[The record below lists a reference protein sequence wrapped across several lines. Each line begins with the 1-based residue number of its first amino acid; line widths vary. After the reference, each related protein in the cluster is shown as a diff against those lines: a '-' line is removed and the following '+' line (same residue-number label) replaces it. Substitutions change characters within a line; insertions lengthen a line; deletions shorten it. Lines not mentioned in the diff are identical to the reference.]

1 MKSLYDFI
9 IKPLG
14 DRYENELKVGDKT
27 LVLNTKI
34 ESFKSVNNLAIV
46 VETPKAFKTDIKKGD
61 IIVIHH
67 NVFRVFYDIK
77 GVKKNSRSFFKDNL
91 YFCAIDQIYLY
102 KNTGD
107 WKSFGDRC
115 FVMPLKNK
123 DSLRLNK
130 EQKLIGILKYGN
142 KSLDALK
149 ISPGD
154 VVGFT
159 PNSEWDFIIDDQRVY
174 CMKSNDIVIKYE
186 HQGDE
191 VEYNPSWAKSGW
203 RINQGS

>member
-9 IKPLG
+9 VKPLG
-14 DRYENELKVGDKT
+14 DRYENEIKLGDKT

-34 ESFKSVNNLAIV
+34 ENWKAVNNLAV
-46 VETPKAFKTDIKKGD
+46 VIETPKAFKTNIKKGD
-61 IIVIHH
+61 IIVVHQ
-67 NVFRVFYDIK
+67 NVFRVFYDMK
-77 GVKKNSRSFFKDNL
+77 GVKKNSRSYFKNVL
-91 YFCAIDQIYLY
+91 YFCAVDQIYLY

-123 DSLRLNK
+123 QSLSLNK

-142 KSLDALK
+142 SSLEALK

-159 PNSEWDFIIDDQRVY
+159 PNSEWDFIVDNQRVY

-186 HQGDE
+186 HQE
-191 VEYNPSWAKSGW
+191 NEAEYNPSWAKS
-203 RINQGS
+203 S

>member
-1 MKSLYDFI
+1 MRSLYDFI

-14 DRYENELKVGDKT
+14 DRYENELKLGDKT

-46 VETPKAFKTDIKKGD
+46 VETPKAFKTNIKKGD

-67 NVFRVFYDIK
+67 NVFRVFYDMK
-77 GVKKNSRSFFKDNL
+77 GVKKNSRSFFKDDL

-123 DSLRLNK
+123 DSLRLDK

-186 HQGDE
+186 YKGDE
-191 VEYNPSWAKSGW
+191 EKYNPGWSKSG
-203 RINQGS
+203 